1 MASRVKLSRWR
12 RDGTRLLNPLAP
24 FSQKAPSPEGAGASY
39 RSGFRRSAWPLRRA
53 FTLIELLVVIAI
65 IAILAA
71 LLLPALSRA
80 KTAALST
87 RCKSNLHQVGLGM
100 SMYLIDHRVF
110 PHTVDAN
117 TTNTWFTAIMPDL
130 ARSTNILKCPTF
142 KGEWPLE
149 ESIVWVFG
157 NAYMRGPTGPDKQV
171 GVSYGYNGFGIG
183 SVNKT
188 LWYENL
194 GLGFVVS
201 PGQEVPQVSEA
212 KVVAPSDLIAIA
224 DSMPQPGYLQY
235 FSFLLSISSEPSK
248 ERHNG
253 GSNILFTDGHA
264 ASERNARLTE
274 DTESNRRRWNLD
286 HQPHPEVSF

>member
-1 MASRVKLSRWR
+1 M
-12 RDGTRLLNPLAP
+12 NPSAP
-24 FSQKAPSPEGAGASY
+24 FFRSSRQTESAVASPGSES
-39 RSGFRRSAWPLRRA
+39 SGCQWSRRRA

-71 LLLPALSRA
+71 LLLPSLSRA

-87 RCKSNLHQVGLGM
+87 RCKSNLHQVGLAL
-100 SMYLIDHRVF
+100 SMYRIDHRVF

-130 ARSTNILKCPTF
+130 ARTTNILKCPTF

-149 ESIVWVFG
+149 QSIVWTFG
-157 NAYMRGPTGPDKQV
+157 NAYMRGPSGPDKVV

-201 PGQEVPQVSEA
+201 PGQQVDQVPEGR
-212 KVVAPSDLIAIA
+212 VVAPSDMIAIA

-235 FSFLLSISSEPSK
+235 YSFLLSISSIPSK

-253 GSNILFTDGHA
+253 GANILFTDGHA
-264 ASERNARLTE
+264 ASERNSRLTE
-274 DTESNRRRWNLD
+274 DTEANRRRWNVD
-286 HQPHPEVSF
+286 PQPHPEVSF

>member
-1 MASRVKLSRWR
+1 M
-12 RDGTRLLNPLAP
+12 
-24 FSQKAPSPEGAGASY
+24 
-39 RSGFRRSAWPLRRA
+39 
-53 FTLIELLVVIAI
+53 VIAI

-71 LLLPALSRA
+71 LLLPSLSRA

-87 RCKSNLHQVGLGM
+87 RCKSNLHQVGLAL
-100 SMYLIDHRVF
+100 SMYRIDHRVF

-149 ESIVWVFG
+149 RSIVWAFG
-157 NAYMRGPTGPDKQV
+157 NAYMRGPTGPDKRV
-171 GVSYGYNGFGIG
+171 GVSYGYNGFGVG

-201 PGQEVPQVSEA
+201 PGCGMESAMAMRSDGATTRSSLTWATSWPGLTTNPSPRFSYH
-212 KVVAPSDLIAIA
+212 KV
-224 DSMPQPGYLQY
+224 
-235 FSFLLSISSEPSK
+235 LL
-248 ERHNG
+248 
-253 GSNILFTDGHA
+253 TDPTPKP
-264 ASERNARLTE
+264 L
-274 DTESNRRRWNLD
+274 
-286 HQPHPEVSF
+286 

>member
-1 MASRVKLSRWR
+1 M
-12 RDGTRLLNPLAP
+12 
-24 FSQKAPSPEGAGASY
+24 
-39 RSGFRRSAWPLRRA
+39 RSARA
-53 FTLIELLVVIAI
+53 FRSAFPLIELLVVIAI

-71 LLLPALSRA
+71 LLLPSLSRA
-80 KTAALST
+80 KTAALSA
-87 RCKSNLHQVGLGM
+87 RCKSNLHQVGLAL
-100 SMYLIDHRVF
+100 SMYRIDHRVF

-130 ARSTNILKCPTF
+130 ARSTNVLKCPTF

-149 ESIVWVFG
+149 RSIVWAFG

-171 GVSYGYNGFGIG
+171 GVSYGYNGFGVG

-201 PGQEVPQVSEA
+201 PGQEVAQVREDR
-212 KVVAPSDLIAIA
+212 VVAPSDLIAIA

-253 GSNILFTDGHA
+253 GANILFTDGHA
-264 ASERNARLTE
+264 ASQRNSLLVE

>member
-157 NAYMRGPTGPDKQV
+157 NAYMRLHPMYNVIARHAKHTEGRWGGTEHNTAALMHFTRETRPWQGPPVNTTTLRPGEWMQGCGETLCDGLKLAASSLRRHHNTTIHA
-171 GVSYGYNGFGIG
+171 SYQGSRIAGQGFGAKPDAGAAAAAHIG
-183 SVNKT
+183 VHPA
-188 LWYENL
+188 WFDAC
-194 GLGFVVS
+194 GLV
-201 PGQEVPQVSEA
+201 ER
-212 KVVAPSDLIAIA
+212 PSD
-224 DSMPQPGYLQY
+224 
-235 FSFLLSISSEPSK
+235 
-248 ERHNG
+248 
-253 GSNILFTDGHA
+253 
-264 ASERNARLTE
+264 
-274 DTESNRRRWNLD
+274 
-286 HQPHPEVSF
+286 

>member
-1 MASRVKLSRWR
+1 VSPGSGSSGCPRSRH
-12 RDGTRLLNPLAP
+12 
-24 FSQKAPSPEGAGASY
+24 
-39 RSGFRRSAWPLRRA
+39 RA

-71 LLLPALSRA
+71 LLLPSLSRA

-87 RCKSNLHQVGLGM
+87 RCKSNLHQVGLAL
-100 SMYLIDHRVF
+100 SMYRMDHRVF

-149 ESIVWVFG
+149 QSIVWTFG
-157 NAYMRGPTGPDKQV
+157 NAYMRGPSGPDKVV

-201 PGQEVPQVSEA
+201 PGQQVDQVPEGR
-212 KVVAPSDLIAIA
+212 VVAPSDMIAIA

-235 FSFLLSISSEPSK
+235 YSFLLSISSIPSK

-253 GSNILFTDGHA
+253 GANILFTDGHA
-264 ASERNARLTE
+264 ASERNSRLTE
-274 DTESNRRRWNLD
+274 DTEANRRRWNLD

>member
-1 MASRVKLSRWR
+1 LNLSASFFQSSRQ
-12 RDGTRLLNPLAP
+12 TESAV
-24 FSQKAPSPEGAGASY
+24 ASLGSAS
-39 RSGFRRSAWPLRRA
+39 SGFQWSRRRA

-71 LLLPALSRA
+71 LLLPSLSRA

-87 RCKSNLHQVGLGM
+87 RCKSNLHQVGLAL
-100 SMYLIDHRVF
+100 SMYRMDHRVF

-117 TTNTWFTAIMPDL
+117 TTNTWFTAILPDL

-149 ESIVWVFG
+149 QSIVWTFG
-157 NAYMRGPTGPDKQV
+157 NAYMRGPTGPDKVV

-201 PGQEVPQVSEA
+201 PGQQVDQVPEER
-212 KVVAPSDLIAIA
+212 VVAPSDLIAIA

-264 ASERNARLTE
+264 ASERNSRLTE
-274 DTESNRRRWNLD
+274 DTEPNRRRWNLD

>member
-1 MASRVKLSRWR
+1 MRVLIHERRWGPGVGRAR
-12 RDGTRLLNPLAP
+12 RVPKG
-24 FSQKAPSPEGAGASY
+24 
-39 RSGFRRSAWPLRRA
+39 RRA

-71 LLLPALSRA
+71 LLLPSLSRA

-87 RCKSNLHQVGLGM
+87 RCKSNLHQVGLAL
-100 SMYLIDHRVF
+100 SMYRMDHRVF

-149 ESIVWVFG
+149 ESIVWAFG
-157 NAYMRGPTGPDKQV
+157 NAYMRGPTGPDKVV

-201 PGQEVPQVSEA
+201 PGQEVPQVAEDRVA
-212 KVVAPSDLIAIA
+212 APSDLIAIA

-235 FSFLLSISSEPSK
+235 FSFLLSISSVPPK
-248 ERHNG
+248 DRHNG
-253 GSNILFTDGHA
+253 GANVLFADGHA
-264 ASERNARLTE
+264 ASERNPRLVE
-274 DTESNRRRWNLD
+274 DTEANRRRWNVD